1 MEIAPLA
8 KDLKPFANSPAAA
21 TLVRQAAAELA
32 EYFAGQRV
40 SFEVPLDTS
49 GTDFQKKVW
58 AAIAATG
65 FGKQISYGEIAE
77 QIGSPNAARAVGGAV
92 GSNPVPLLIGCHR
105 VMGSAGRLT
114 GYSGGQGLVT
124 KRALLD
130 HEGLSY
136 R

>member
-8 KDLKPFANSPAAA
+8 KDLKPFTNSPAAA
-21 TLVRQAAAELA
+21 TMVRQAAAELA

-114 GYSGGQGLVT
+114 GYSGGQGLAT